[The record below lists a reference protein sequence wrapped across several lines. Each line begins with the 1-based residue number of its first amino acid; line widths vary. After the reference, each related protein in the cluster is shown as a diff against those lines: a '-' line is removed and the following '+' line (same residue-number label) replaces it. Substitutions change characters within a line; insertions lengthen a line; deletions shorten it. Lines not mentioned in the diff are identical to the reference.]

1 MGIGANSYGSTAEVA
16 ALVGRYTSS
25 GSFSSSTHPTTTQ
38 VEKFID
44 RVSAICNALLAEA
57 GFDIPVD
64 EADPKL
70 VLDHF
75 VVDHVHLLCHAANGA
90 GPYAPGSEALR
101 RVSSPFQIIW
111 NEAANFFAE
120 HAQGLEQLGA
130 SRSRHMTYGL
140 KARTVDDNGD
150 EILGPFQWKQV
161 GHEIVDWDVAD

>member
-1 MGIGANSYGSTAEVA
+1 MIGANSYGSVAEVA

-25 GSFSSSTHPTTTQ
+25 GSFSASTRPTTTQ

-57 GFDIPVD
+57 GFDVPVD
-64 EADPKL
+64 ETDPKL

-101 RVSSPFQIIW
+101 RVASPFEIIW
-111 NEAANFFAE
+111 NEASNFFDQ
-120 HAQGLEQLGA
+120 HAQGLELLGA
-130 SRSRHMTYGL
+130 SRPRKMTNGL
-140 KARTVDDNGD
+140 TVRTTDASGD
-150 EILGPFQWKQV
+150 TIVPPFVWEQV
-161 GHEIVDWDVAD
+161 GHKITDWDVDE